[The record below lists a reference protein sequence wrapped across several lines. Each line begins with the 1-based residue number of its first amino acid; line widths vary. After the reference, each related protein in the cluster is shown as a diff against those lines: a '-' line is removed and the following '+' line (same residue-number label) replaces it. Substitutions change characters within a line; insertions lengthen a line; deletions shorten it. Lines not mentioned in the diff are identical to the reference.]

1 MGLNLKIISD
11 MFQNIIRV
19 ELFEFHGFDF
29 GEDHGLNLF
38 EEKLMFSVVV
48 GMGLEVVL
56 GVFPGGATVA
66 LLVG

>member
-1 MGLNLKIISD
+1 

-19 ELFEFHGFDF
+19 ELFEFHGFDL
-29 GEDHGLNLF
+29 GEDHRLDLF
-38 EEKLMFSVVV
+38 EEELMFAVVM

-56 GVFPGGATVA
+56 GVFPGGAAVA

>member
-1 MGLNLKIISD
+1 MGLNLKVISD

-29 GEDHGLNLF
+29 SEDHRLDLF
-38 EEKLMFSVVV
+38 EKELMFSVVV

-56 GVFPGGATVA
+56 GVFPR
-66 LLVG
+66 

>member
-1 MGLNLKIISD
+1 

-29 GEDHGLNLF
+29 SEDHGLDLF
-38 EEKLMFSVVV
+38 EEELMFSVVV

-56 GVFPGGATVA
+56 GVFP
-66 LLVG
+66 